1 MVKSRLKEIRM
12 KEFMMT
18 PGEFAEY
25 LGLSIKTYSGWENGH
40 SRPTLEKALYIS
52 VKLKRNINDIW
63 YLD

>member
-1 MVKSRLKEIRM
+1 M